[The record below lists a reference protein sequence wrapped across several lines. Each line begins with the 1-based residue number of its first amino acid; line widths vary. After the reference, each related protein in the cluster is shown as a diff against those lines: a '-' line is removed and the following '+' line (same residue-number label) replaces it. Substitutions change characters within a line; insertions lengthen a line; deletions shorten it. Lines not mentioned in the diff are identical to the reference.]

1 MIKLCGFALSN
12 YYNKVK
18 FVLLEKGIPFEEVVV
33 MPGQDEAT
41 LCRTALGKV
50 PFIETPM
57 GTLTES
63 QAIVD
68 YLEAAYPQT
77 PLLPADPFA
86 AAKQRELITY
96 LELHLE
102 LLARELYGQ
111 AFFGAEVSE
120 YMRERVQK
128 KLPHHLKGFL
138 RIATFS
144 PYLGGKT
151 FGLADIVASIHLPII
166 ALATKAVFGQDFVLD
181 AGIDWKTYAKLVGLR
196 PAAQQVEADRR
207 AFIEKNK
214 QPDWR

>member
-18 FVLLEKGIPFEEVVV
+18 FVLLEKGIPFEETWV
-33 MPGQDEAT
+33 MPAQDEAT

-50 PFIETPM
+50 PFIETPH

-63 QAIVD
+63 QVIVD
-68 YLEAAYPQT
+68 YLEAAYPEI
-77 PLLPADPFA
+77 PLLPSDPFA

-111 AFFGAEVSE
+111 AFFGREASE
-120 YMRERVQK
+120 HTRNRVQEI
-128 KLPHHLKGFL
+128 LPRHLKGFQ
-138 RIATFS
+138 RIATFA
-144 PYLGGKT
+144 PYLGGET

-166 ALATKAVFGQDFVLD
+166 ALATKAVLGKDLVLE
-181 AGIDWKTYAKLVGLR
+181 AGIDWKSYVKLVGLR
-196 PAAQQVEADRR
+196 PAAQKITADRQ
-207 AFIEKNK
+207 ALVEKK
-214 QPDWR
+214 EKS